1 MESTSNDVTTAKDTL
16 EAALGRF
23 EAEHPDVAIAM
34 RTMNL
39 SFAQYLQAL
48 SALRGPSSTSGSATA

>member
-1 MESTSNDVTTAKDTL
+1 MEQTSSEIVTAK
-16 EAALGRF
+16 EALDVALGRF
-23 EAEHPDVAIAM
+23 EAEHPDVAHAM

-48 SALRGPSSTSGSATA
+48 STLRRTSSTSGSSAA